1 MKILYCI
8 LPLLISVASP
18 SFVQNYISSLETN
31 KLEIHKQAQS
41 KSQKPKKPHRGS
53 GRRYH
58 YKINKEVRSS

>member
-8 LPLLISVASP
+8 LPLLISIALP
-18 SFVQNYISSLETN
+18 LFVQNYISLLETN
-31 KLEIHKQAQS
+31 EFEIYEQAQS

-58 YKINKEVRSS
+58 CKINKEVRSS